1 MQQACISCRP
11 LSAPAG
17 LFAGLVPLR
26 RRALL
31 AQIMPAAAGTATLAA
46 CVRSPGRPVPGGT
59 AAPREVAAPREP
71 ATIQFWP
78 TWAGQWQVEG
88 MSRVIEAFQAQHP
101 QLTVELTPFGGQFD
115 KILTAIAGGT
125 PPDVVTLSGSTVIQ
139 FGRRGAVQPLNER
152 LARSAV
158 VRMELFYPA
167 QWEAASWEGKIY
179 GIPAWE
185 HGPSPFLFW
194 NTQHFAERGLAP
206 EQPPATLAEAA
217 AYAERLTVL
226 SPDGQITRLGWE
238 PLTEAGDSL
247 LGYWANAYEVSWYDP
262 QARRVNL
269 VQPGLLAALEYLT
282 MVYQRLRLTPER
294 IQDFRRQ
301 YPRWNAPQAG
311 MAQGAE
317 SMKVSSYVSAGTLA
331 RNAPQQPIAIGWAP
345 AHRPRTFVTLGGGWR
360 VSLVS
365 GAAQPEA
372 SFRFME
378 WLTTPEANQR
388 ILDEIGW
395 IGYNKAVAT
404 GLRID
409 RVPNL
414 RFVLDAPRLAQQVL
428 APVILPVETEAVN
441 AGVQRV
447 LAGQQGAREML
458 QEATHQLQTALDE
471 ALRVR

>member
-1 MQQACISCRP
+1 MPQACIPCRP
-11 LSAPAG
+11 QAAPAG
-17 LFAGLVPLR
+17 RHAGIVLLR

-31 AQIMPAAAGTATLAA
+31 AQVLPAAASIAALAA
-46 CVRSPGRPVPGGT
+46 CARPPGRPASDRT
-59 AAPREVAAPREP
+59 ATPREAALSGP
-71 ATIQFWP
+71 ATVQFWP

-88 MSRVIEAFQAQHP
+88 MTRVIETFQAQHP
-101 QLTVELTPFGGQFD
+101 QVTVELTPFGGQFD

-167 QWEAASWEGKIY
+167 QWEAASLEGKIY

-194 NTQHFAERGLAP
+194 NTQHFAERGLP
-206 EQPPATLAEAA
+206 PDQPPATLAEAA
-217 AYAERLTVL
+217 AYAERLTEL
-226 SPDGQITRLGWE
+226 GPEGQIIRLGWE

-247 LGYWANAYEVSWYDP
+247 LGYWANAYEVTWYDP
-262 QARRVNL
+262 QTRRVNL
-269 VQPGLLAALEYLT
+269 VQPGLLAALEYLAT
-282 MVYQRLRLTPER
+282 VYQRLRLTPER
-294 IQDFRRQ
+294 LQDFRRQ

-345 AHRPRTFVTLGGGWR
+345 AHRPRTFITLGGGWR

-372 SFRFME
+372 GFRFME
-378 WLTTPEANQR
+378 WLTTLEANQR

-395 IGYNKAVAT
+395 LGYNKAVAA

-409 RVPNL
+409 RVPTL
-414 RFVLDAPRLAQQVL
+414 RFVLEAPRLAQQVL
-428 APVILPVETEAVN
+428 APVILPVETDAIS

-447 LAGQQGAREML
+447 LAGQRGAREML

-471 ALRVR
+471 ALRAQ